1 MLASVTFSDG
11 SRGHVEVPL
20 ARAEMAD
27 VRLDDGRSVRIPPH
41 LLVERGPGDYSVP
54 AAPPKADGLS
64 SAVERAEGPRHEATI
79 AEGSLRDAAITE
91 GAPRDAVIAG
101 GSRRDTHNAEGL
113 RWDTAIAETPHNS
126 GGNGEEVVVPVIA
139 ETASVQKRTVETGRV
154 RVTKS
159 VSEREELID
168 EPLLRQDVEVSR
180 TTVGRTFP
188 EAPAVR
194 YEGETIIVPV
204 IEEVLVV
211 EKRYLLKE
219 EIRISRRETETHQ
232 PQRVTLRN
240 EDVAVERVPES
251 RTV

>member
-41 LLVERGPGDYSVP
+41 LLVERSPGDYSVP
-54 AAPPKADGLS
+54 AAPPKTDGLS
-64 SAVERAEGPRHEATI
+64 GAEAPRREAESVEVLRREAAI
-79 AEGSLRDAAITE
+79 AEEPRRDFHHAEDGRRDA
-91 GAPRDAVIAG
+91 GV
-101 GSRRDTHNAEGL
+101 AEGL
-113 RWDTAIAETPHNS
+113 PRNPGRGD
-126 GGNGEEVVVPVIA
+126 EVVVPVIA

-159 VSEREELID
+159 VSEREEVID

-180 TTVGRTFP
+180 TTVGRMFP

-194 YEGETIIVPV
+194 YEGETIVVPV

-219 EIRISRRETETHQ
+219 EVRISRRQTETHQ

-240 EDVAVERVPES
+240 EDVAVERVPEPGS
-251 RTV
+251 V